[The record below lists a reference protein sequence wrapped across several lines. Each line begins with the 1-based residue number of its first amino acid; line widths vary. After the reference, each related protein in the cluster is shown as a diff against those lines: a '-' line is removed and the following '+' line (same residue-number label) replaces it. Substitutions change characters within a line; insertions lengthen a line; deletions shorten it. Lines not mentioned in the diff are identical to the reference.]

1 MMMMLNIQNESYL
14 DIKKQNYD
22 ILKKIFAANEYLLK
36 QKNPESKSIYVS
48 LMCIN

>member
-1 MMMMLNIQNESYL
+1 MNDDVLNIQNESYL
-14 DIKKQNYD
+14 DIKNK
-22 ILKKIFAANEYLLK
+22 IMPFKKIVAANEYLLK